1 MTGIGAFFTGF
12 ALLADFGIA
21 TLQFVALEA
30 VRTLPADQALAI
42 ITAMSNSQNLLTFV
56 YLPYLGFVVGMSLL
70 AWRYYQQ
77 SAQRYGAFI
86 LALTGLLLAA
96 GGMTGNRIVLIL
108 AGLAWVGFTFLFS
121 TKSPT
126 MNHS

>member
-1 MTGIGAFFTGF
+1 
-12 ALLADFGIA
+12 
-21 TLQFVALEA
+21 
-30 VRTLPADQALAI
+30 
-42 ITAMSNSQNLLTFV
+42 MSF
-56 YLPYLGFVVGMSLL
+56 L

-77 SAQRYGAFI
+77 RVQRSVAFI

-126 MNHS
+126 LHHKP